1 VSSQSEATSVHPSS
15 PTSLCLLGLVS
26 SSIYSTVQP
35 LCVLARRAGV
45 YKFNLRAGFG
55 KPTTGSTL
63 SLAFQMRVMAL
74 PSPKIRVNEEL
85 HEMTS
90 TCNISKL
97 FPIALLRIIGDFDLL
112 PLVPCRFLRVAHRV
126 RWLDISLRN
135 VISGWSH
142 PCWRVLCWC
151 QLPVLIFKLMS

>member
-1 VSSQSEATSVHPSS
+1 MPSQSEATSVLSGVPL
-15 PTSLCLLGLVS
+15 PTWLGFV
-26 SSIYSTVQP
+26 YSTVQP

-45 YKFNLRAGFG
+45 YKINLRAGFG

-63 SLAFQMRVMAL
+63 SLAFRMRVMAL
-74 PSPKIRVNEEL
+74 PSPKIRVNEEP

-90 TCNISKL
+90 SWNISKL

-112 PLVPCRFLRVAHRV
+112 PLVPCRFLRVAYRV

-142 PCWRVLCWC
+142 PCWRVLCWPRC
-151 QLPVLIFKLMS
+151 ELPLLIFKLMS